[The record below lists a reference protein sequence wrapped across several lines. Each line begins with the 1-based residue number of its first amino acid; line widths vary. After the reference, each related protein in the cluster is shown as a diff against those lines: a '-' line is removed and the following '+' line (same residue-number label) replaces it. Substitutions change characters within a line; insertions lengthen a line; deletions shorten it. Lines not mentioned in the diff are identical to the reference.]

1 MRFMI
6 NKKMDKKIKW
16 GILGTGRI
24 AKTFC
29 GMLKNLEQAEVHAV
43 GSRTLEKAKAF
54 GREYGIQNC
63 RGSYEALVQDEE
75 VDIVYVATP
84 IGSHYEN
91 VKLCLE
97 AGKHVLCEKALTK
110 KAAEAEE
117 LYALAREKQ
126 LFLMEAMW
134 SKCHPV
140 FRKLMQWKQEG
151 AFGEIQGVDARF
163 YTAAGSAHRL
173 YQDRN
178 QGGTLYDLSIYPLTY
193 ACALLGY
200 EPAQLTA
207 RAAKGGDEVDVM
219 ETIQLLYG
227 NGAFASLTGGLACE
241 RQMSIYIH
249 GTKGRVLLE
258 KENFHK
264 AEHVT
269 LMDWENQPLET
280 FDGVFSDN
288 GYEYEAL
295 EAMEC
300 IAEGRCESRLVPPE
314 ETIAVIRL
322 LEACEKQ
329 FG

>member
-1 MRFMI
+1 M
-6 NKKMDKKIKW
+6 NGKIRW

-24 AKTFC
+24 ARTFC
-29 GMLKNLEQAEVHAV
+29 GMLNRLEQAEVRAV
-43 GSRTLEKAKAF
+43 GSRSLETAEAF
-54 GREYGIQNC
+54 GREYGIQN
-63 RGSYEALVQDEE
+63 RYGSYEDFVWDEE
-75 VDIVYVATP
+75 TDIIYVATP

-97 AGKHVLCEKALTK
+97 AGKHVLCEKALTR

-140 FRKLMQWKQEG
+140 FQKLMQWKREG

-163 YTAAGSAHRL
+163 YTAAGRSHRL
-173 YQDRN
+173 YKDRN

-200 EPAQLTA
+200 EPAQITA
-207 RAAKGGDEVDVM
+207 RAAQGGDNVDVM
-219 ETIQLLYG
+219 ETIQLLYE
-227 NGAFASLTGGLACE
+227 NGAFASLTGGLACD
-241 RQMSIYIH
+241 RQMSLYIH
-249 GTKGRVLLE
+249 GTKGRVLIE
-258 KENFHK
+258 KEYFHK

-269 LMDWENQPLET
+269 LMDWENRPIET
-280 FDGVFSDN
+280 FDGAFQEN

-295 EAMEC
+295 EAMDC
-300 IAEGRCESRLVPPE
+300 IAGGRLESALVPPE
-314 ETIAVIRL
+314 ETLGVLRL
-322 LEACEKQ
+322 LEKCEQQ
-329 FG
+329 FGFR